1 MNRQHKFGIAVVL
14 VCMLVCSG
22 VGVAAQG
29 PGESGSP
36 TGSGG
41 VRAVPKPKVARVD
54 PNQPLPVSPPQS
66 NGGSQPPSA
75 SENPPSS
82 NPGPANQGPSGP
94 GPSNPQPSISGPSGP
109 DQLPPHLPP
118 SVVPQSATP
127 TQPQEGRTSAQ
138 TNMAAQVLIN
148 KVGKDRV
155 QQILNSV
162 RGEANLQSA
171 NGQGAPTADV
181 YFDGAHLRSSG
192 DDVTVPGEQTHFFQG
207 GGGSTPV
214 PVDTTYKPTT
224 HEDTVDI
231 AKKYVSQP
239 GGVVLEGQA
248 DLGPI
253 DNIVYDS
260 RFNAL
265 VVDDRGVYFLKIAPD
280 STAELCRAI
289 AQQDQIGV
297 SLGAV
302 HISYGSLP
310 KTTRVA
316 HDLMLADH
324 FLGDIAF
331 GWKKWTAG
339 YKYANGYEPQQFHG
353 SVRAAVFFRF
363 SGFKFQ
369 VEQQQYT
376 VSKEKF
382 TDQYVPLSNQVA
394 PDGGAVAD
402 DAAVDAGNVPSEYE
416 NNLVHIAKNIDY
428 YRHEVLI
435 DQTFS
440 YGETAAFLRGLK
452 AQGVDLDELA
462 DAVVGQH

>member
-1 MNRQHKFGIAVVL
+1 
-14 VCMLVCSG
+14 
-22 VGVAAQG
+22 
-29 PGESGSP
+29 
-36 TGSGG
+36 
-41 VRAVPKPKVARVD
+41 
-54 PNQPLPVSPPQS
+54 
-66 NGGSQPPSA
+66 
-75 SENPPSS
+75 
-82 NPGPANQGPSGP
+82 
-94 GPSNPQPSISGPSGP
+94 
-109 DQLPPHLPP
+109 
-118 SVVPQSATP
+118 
-127 TQPQEGRTSAQ
+127 
-138 TNMAAQVLIN
+138 MAAQVLIN

-162 RGEANLQSA
+162 RGETNLQSA
-171 NGQGAPTADV
+171 NGQGAPNADV
-181 YFDGAHLRSSG
+181 YFDGARLRTG
-192 DDVTVPGEQTHFFQG
+192 DDDVVAPGEQTHFFLGG

-214 PVDTTYKPTT
+214 QVNTTYKPTT
-224 HEDTVDI
+224 REDTSGL
-231 AKKYVSQP
+231 ASRYGSQP

-248 DLGPI
+248 DVGPI

-265 VVDDRGVYFLKIAPD
+265 MVDDRGVYFLKIAPG

-297 SLGAV
+297 SVGRM

-316 HDLMLADH
+316 HDLMLADS

-339 YKYANGYEPQQFHG
+339 YIYANGYEPQQPRG
-353 SVRAAVFFRF
+353 SFRAAVFFRF
-363 SGFKFQ
+363 SGFQFQ
-369 VEQQQYT
+369 LEQQQYT

-394 PDGGAVAD
+394 PDGGGVAD
-402 DAAVDAGNVPSEYE
+402 DAAVDAGNVPSEFE
-416 NNLVHIAKNIDY
+416 NNLRHIAKNIDY
-428 YRHEVLI
+428 YRREVLI